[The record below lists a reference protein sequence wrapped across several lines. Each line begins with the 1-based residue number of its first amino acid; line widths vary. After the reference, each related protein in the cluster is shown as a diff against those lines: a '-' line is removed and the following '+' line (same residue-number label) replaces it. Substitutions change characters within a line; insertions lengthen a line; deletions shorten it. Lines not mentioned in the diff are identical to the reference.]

1 MLEARLTIEAPILA
15 AAMERLAQAI
25 AQGHTGAPSV
35 PVPPP
40 MPAQVAAAAPTAHPA
55 PAPAPAPV
63 AAPVAPV
70 PAPVAAAPVS
80 GPQAALPG
88 SVPAAA
94 PIAAPVAPAPTY
106 TVEQIGKAG
115 ADLATQAP
123 GKMPELLALLQKYG
137 ARAITELKPEQLGAF
152 ATELRGLGAKL

>member
-1 MLEARLTIEAPILA
+1 MLEARLTIEAPTLA

-25 AQGHTGAPSV
+25 AQGHTGAPSA

-55 PAPAPAPV
+55 PAPAPV
-63 AAPVAPV
+63 AAPVAPA

>member
-1 MLEARLTIEAPILA
+1 MLEMKLTVEAPGLA
-15 AAMERLAQAI
+15 AAMEKLAQAI

-55 PAPAPAPV
+55 PAPTPA
-63 AAPVAPV
+63 AAPVAPAPV
-70 PAPVAAAPVS
+70 PVAAAPVS
-80 GPQAALPG
+80 GSQAALPG

>member
-1 MLEARLTIEAPILA
+1 MLEARLTIEAPTLA

-25 AQGHTGAPSV
+25 AQGHTGAPSA

-40 MPAQVAAAAPTAHPA
+40 MPAQAAAAAPTAHPA
-55 PAPAPAPV
+55 PAPTPA
-63 AAPVAPV
+63 AAPVAHA

>member
-55 PAPAPAPV
+55 PAPAPV
-63 AAPVAPV
+63 AAPVAPA

-80 GPQAALPG
+80 GPQATLPG
-88 SVPAAA
+88 SAPAAA
-94 PIAAPVAPAPTY
+94 PITATVAPAPTY

-123 GKMPELLALLQKYG
+123 GKMLELLALLQKYG